1 MTARVII
8 ASLMFMLTPAA
19 KCEVSIRIFARTKP
33 VTVVFTPERGEYILH
48 CWPSGDEMLVTGET
62 VAITRH
68 DGRVIYRTSAG
79 KSGVADSLS
88 LTPASSGSVFRL
100 RAPGK
105 EEAAKTLDGL
115 LRIKSFPG
123 SLQILNVTSVES
135 YLPGV
140 VRAEAGRS
148 GPPDY
153 FRAQAVVARTYVY
166 RNITRHELDGYNLC
180 DDIHC
185 QVYPGLID
193 ETHII
198 EACRSTQG
206 QVLTDRDSMLIVAA
220 FHANCGGV
228 TASSADVWIAG
239 YPYLVSIKD
248 PWCSYSSSFAWR
260 KSVPMAE
267 WDSFLRSK
275 GIAKG
280 DERAL
285 YSSPGAGPV
294 RIMDRSVAGRHMT
307 AEEIRMRFGLRSAF
321 FTLTPSGD
329 SVLVN
334 GRGYGHGVGLCQDGA
349 RAMAEKKITYE
360 KITGFYYP
368 GTVISDIKNARR
380 PARP

>member
-1 MTARVII
+1 MKARILIVF
-8 ASLMFMLTPAA
+8 LMVLPALNA

-48 CWPSGDEMLVTGET
+48 CWPSGDEILVTGET
-62 VAITRH
+62 VAITRL
-68 DGRVIYRTSAG
+68 DSRVIYRTSAG
-79 KSGVADSLS
+79 TSGVADSLS
-88 LTPASSGSVFRL
+88 LTPSSSGSVFRL

-105 EEAAKTLDGL
+105 DEPAKTLDGM

-140 VRAEAGRS
+140 VRAEAGKF

-153 FRAQAVVARTYVY
+153 FKAQAVVARTYVY
-166 RNITRHELDGYNLC
+166 RNIIRHELDGYNLC
-180 DDIHC
+180 DDTHC

-198 EACRSTQG
+198 SACRSTSG
-206 QVLTDRDSMLIVAA
+206 QVLIDRDSILIVAA
-220 FHANCGGV
+220 FHGNCGGV
-228 TASSADVWIAG
+228 TASSADVWLAG
-239 YPYLVSIKD
+239 YPYLVSIND
-248 PWCSYSSSFAWR
+248 PWCSYSASFAWK
-260 KSVPMAE
+260 KSIPMTD

-275 GIAKG
+275 GIERG

-285 YSSPGAGPV
+285 YSAPGAGPV
-294 RIMDRSVAGRHMT
+294 RSMDRSVAGRHMT

-349 RAMAEKKITYE
+349 RAMAEKKITYD

-368 GTVISDIKNARR
+368 GTAISDIKNARR